1 MSDARIRL
9 ASAGGD
15 SGTHKASQK
24 PWTTAG
30 GVAGE
35 LHEDMKSALTD
46 LEHAHDGIKSGTTGF
61 ASASALSGILGG
73 WGDRLGA
80 VRDECHGLDGTL
92 KTVGTK
98 FGENDVKVQELF
110 DATKSKID
118 AYSQPKQGH

>member
-15 SGTHKASQK
+15 AGTHKASQK

-61 ASASALSGILGG
+61 ASAAALSGILGG

-80 VRDECHGLDGTL
+80 VRDACHRLDGDL
-92 KTVGTK
+92 KTAGRLL
-98 FGENDVKVQELF
+98 GENDIKVQESF

>member
-1 MSDARIRL
+1 MTDARIQL

-24 PWTTAG
+24 PWTDAG

-35 LHEDMKSALTD
+35 LHEDTRSALTD
-46 LEHAHDGIKSGTTGF
+46 LEHAHDGIKSGTAGF

-73 WGDRLGA
+73 WGERLGA
-80 VRDECHGLDGTL
+80 VRDACKGLDGDL
-92 KTVGTK
+92 KTAGK
-98 FGENDVKVQELF
+98 LFGENDVKVRESF

>member
-1 MSDARIRL
+1 MTDARIRL

-80 VRDECHGLDGTL
+80 VRNHCQMLDGDL
-92 KTVGTK
+92 KTAGK
-98 FGENDVKVQELF
+98 QFGENDIKVQESF